1 MLFIVYGILLLAG
14 MWVLGLSFTSPVLP
28 GLVFIGGIL
37 LITLAVAVP
46 ITAAAFERDP
56 KR

>member
-37 LITLAVAVP
+37 LISLAVAVP